1 MFTSSKFAAVC
12 LTVTALFND
21 VNAEAEVAQTFGLL
35 GSGYRAPSHAGPY
48 EAPSNAGPYGAP
60 SGGVYGGVV
69 ASVRP
74 TGRSAG
80 HDGLGVEILGRGTG
94 VGNAFGGTSS
104 GGAFGLGGLAGGRV
118 TNNVYGGVGGAV
130 RPGAGATNGSGRP
143 VSGAPSGTVGA
154 GAIVNTGPYGGVGEI
169 TRPEAGKPANG
180 GTSANVAGATDDKKN
195 TNVYGGVSGA
205 TDTGAVVTKG
215 AEKPVSDGK
224 DVPAVVAG
232 DKNAVPVVAAGG
244 AAVPEAGKSAN
255 GGASG
260 NVAGATDDKK
270 NTNVY
275 GGVSGATDTGAV
287 VTKGAE
293 KPVSDGKDVPA
304 VVAGDKN
311 AVPVVAAGVAA
322 VPGAGKS
329 ANGGT
334 SGNVAGAT
342 DDKKNTNVYGGVNGA
357 TDTSAAVTKGAE
369 KPVSDG
375 KDVPAVVAGDKN
387 AVPVVAA
394 GGAAVPEAGKPA
406 NGGTSGNV
414 AGATDDKKNTNVYG
428 GVNGATDT
436 GAAVTKGAEKPV
448 SDGKD
453 VPAVVAGDKNAVPV
467 VAAGGAAVP
476 EAGNPAN
483 GGTSGNVAGATDDK
497 KNTNVYGGVN
507 GATDTGAV
515 VTKGAEKPV
524 SDGKDVPAAVAGD
537 KNAVPVVAAG
547 GAAVPEAGNPAN
559 GGASG
564 NVAGATDDKKN
575 TNVYGGVNGATDTG
589 AVVTKGAEKPV
600 SDGKDV
606 PAVVAG
612 DKNAVPVVA
621 AGGAAVPEAGKPA
634 NGGTSGNV
642 AGATDDKKSTN
653 VYGGVNGATDTGAV
667 VTIGAGMSTTDGKDR
682 GIVAGADGKPC
693 TDGAGGAI
701 GSAVKPTPMVNG
713 NTISAKPLKSGAK
726 VVLKPTTASPYN
738 GRVGGVTQRAYRKL
752 RSL

>member
-48 EAPSNAGPYGAP
+48 GAPSNAGPYGAS

-80 HDGLGVEILGRGTG
+80 HDGLGVENLGRGTG
-94 VGNAFGGTSS
+94 VGNAYGGTSS
-104 GGAFGLGGLAGGRV
+104 GGAFGLGGPAGGRV

-130 RPGAGATNGSGRP
+130 RPGVGATNGSGRP

-180 GTSANVAGATDDKKN
+180 GTSGNVAGATDDKKNTIVYGGVSGATDTGAVVTEGAEKPVSDGKDVPAVVAGDKNAVPVVAAGGAAVPEAGNPANGGASGNVAGATDDKKN
-195 TNVYGGVSGA
+195 TNVYGGVNGA
-205 TDTGAVVTKG
+205 TDTSAAVTKG

-244 AAVPEAGKSAN
+244 AAVPEAGKPAN
-255 GGASG
+255 GGA
-260 NVAGATDDKK
+260 
-270 NTNVY
+270 
-275 GGVSGATDTGAV
+275 
-287 VTKGAE
+287 
-293 KPVSDGKDVPA
+293 
-304 VVAGDKN
+304 
-311 AVPVVAAGVAA
+311 
-322 VPGAGKS
+322 
-329 ANGGT
+329 

-414 AGATDDKKNTNVYG
+414 AGATDDKKNTNVH
-428 GVNGATDT
+428 
-436 GAAVTKGAEKPV
+436 
-448 SDGKD
+448 
-453 VPAVVAGDKNAVPV
+453 
-467 VAAGGAAVP
+467 
-476 EAGNPAN
+476 
-483 GGTSGNVAGATDDK
+483 
-497 KNTNVYGGVN
+497 
-507 GATDTGAV
+507 
-515 VTKGAEKPV
+515 
-524 SDGKDVPAAVAGD
+524 
-537 KNAVPVVAAG
+537 
-547 GAAVPEAGNPAN
+547 
-559 GGASG
+559 
-564 NVAGATDDKKN
+564 
-575 TNVYGGVNGATDTG
+575 
-589 AVVTKGAEKPV
+589 
-600 SDGKDV
+600 
-606 PAVVAG
+606 
-612 DKNAVPVVA
+612 
-621 AGGAAVPEAGKPA
+621 
-634 NGGTSGNV
+634 
-642 AGATDDKKSTN
+642 
-653 VYGGVNGATDTGAV
+653 GGVNGATDTGAV

-701 GSAVKPTPMVNG
+701 GSAVKPSPMVNG

>member
-21 VNAEAEVAQTFGLL
+21 VNAEAEVVQTFGLL

-48 EAPSNAGPYGAP
+48 GAPSNAGPYGA
-60 SGGVYGGVV
+60 SSGGVYGGVYGGVV

-80 HDGLGVEILGRGTG
+80 HDGLGVENLGRGTG
-94 VGNAFGGTSS
+94 VGNAYGGTSS
-104 GGAFGLGGLAGGRV
+104 GGVFGGCGV

-130 RPGAGATNGSGRP
+130 RPGVGATNGSGRP
-143 VSGAPSGTVGA
+143 VSGAPSGPVGA

-180 GTSANVAGATDDKKN
+180 GASGNVAGATDDKKN
-195 TNVYGGVSGA
+195 DNVYGGVSGA
-205 TDTGAVVTKG
+205 TDTGAAVTKG
-215 AEKPVSDGK
+215 AGKPVSDGK

-232 DKNAVPVVAAGG
+232 DKNAVPVVAASG
-244 AAVPEAGKSAN
+244 AAVPEAGKPAN

-275 GGVSGATDTGAV
+275 GVVS
-287 VTKGAE
+287 
-293 KPVSDGKDVPA
+293 
-304 VVAGDKN
+304 
-311 AVPVVAAGVAA
+311 
-322 VPGAGKS
+322 
-329 ANGGT
+329 
-334 SGNVAGAT
+334 
-342 DDKKNTNVYGGVNGA
+342 
-357 TDTSAAVTKGAE
+357 
-369 KPVSDG
+369 
-375 KDVPAVVAGDKN
+375 
-387 AVPVVAA
+387 
-394 GGAAVPEAGKPA
+394 
-406 NGGTSGNV
+406 
-414 AGATDDKKNTNVYG
+414 
-428 GVNGATDT
+428 GATDT

-467 VAAGGAAVP
+467 VAASGAAVP
-476 EAGNPAN
+476 EAGKLVN

-497 KNTNVYGGVN
+497 KNDNVYGGVS
-507 GATDTGAV
+507 GATDTGAA
-515 VTKGAEKPV
+515 VTKGA
-524 SDGKDVPAAVAGD
+524 G
-537 KNAVPVVAAG
+537 
-547 GAAVPEAGNPAN
+547 
-559 GGASG
+559 
-564 NVAGATDDKKN
+564 
-575 TNVYGGVNGATDTG
+575 
-589 AVVTKGAEKPV
+589 KPV

-621 AGGAAVPEAGKPA
+621 AGVAAVPEAGKLV

-642 AGATDDKKSTN
+642 AGATDDKKNDN
-653 VYGGVNGATDTGAV
+653 VYGGVSGAADSGAV
-667 VTIGAGMSTTDGKDR
+667 VTKGAGKPTTDGKDR

-701 GSAVKPTPMVNG
+701 GSALKPTPMVNG
-713 NTISAKPLKSGAK
+713 NTISAKPLKSGDK
-726 VVLKPTTASPYN
+726 VISKPTTASPYN